1 MPSLK
6 DRWKLKPRSVSQ
18 SSDKGKGDEGTAQ
31 EEISHDGG
39 GGERV
44 HGWATDFE
52 RLLNDPV
59 GLRTFTVSLIKMCFL
74 TSRRI
79 LLITTTAASY
89 CRSF

>member
-18 SSDKGKGDEGTAQ
+18 SSDKGKGEEGTAQ
-31 EEISHDGG
+31 EEISHDGV

-59 GLRTFTVSLIKMCFL
+59 GLRTFTVGLIKMC
-74 TSRRI
+74 
-79 LLITTTAASY
+79 
-89 CRSF
+89 